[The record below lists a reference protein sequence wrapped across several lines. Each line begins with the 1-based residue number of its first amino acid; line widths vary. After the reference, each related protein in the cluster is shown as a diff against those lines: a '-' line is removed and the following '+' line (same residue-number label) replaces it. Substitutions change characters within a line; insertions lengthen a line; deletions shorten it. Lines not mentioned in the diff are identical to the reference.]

1 MPLDDFIIAVFCCIE
16 TLLQETKKVYLLRQR
31 GFAPQLSDSE
41 VLTMETVG
49 EFVGIDAEKH
59 IWQYFRRH
67 GSPWFPA
74 LGSRSRFVRQAAN
87 LWCIKQIIQEQ
98 LAAAL
103 GAYGA
108 PVHIIDGFPLPV
120 CRLARAKRCRTF
132 RDVSAKG
139 YCAAKDEYYWG
150 LHGSLVIS
158 ASGVITGKT
167 ATAAPLDERAALFDV
182 LPGIQGLL
190 IGDKGYISQS
200 LHKELLV
207 YHRVDLETPLRTNMI
222 DTRPLDFV
230 TYLVKT
236 RRLVE
241 TVIGQLTEHLHITK
255 VRARDLWHLTSRIN
269 RKILAH
275 TMGVYL
281 NNMLGREP
289 LQFEGLITD

>member
-1 MPLDDFIIAVFCCIE
+1 MPLDEFIIAVFCCIE
-16 TLLQETKKVYLLRQR
+16 SLLQEVQSAYPGRQR
-31 GFAPQLSDSE
+31 GFAPRLSDSE

-49 EFVGIDAEKH
+49 EFLGIDAEKQ
-59 IWQYFRRH
+59 IWHYFRRH
-67 GSPWFPA
+67 WLPWFPR
-74 LGSRSRFVRQAAN
+74 LGSRSSFVRQAAN
-87 LWCIKQIIQEQ
+87 LWCSKQLLQEK
-98 LAAAL
+98 LAGSL

-150 LHGSLVIS
+150 LHGSLIIS

-167 ATAAPLDERAALFDV
+167 ATAAPLDEREALFDV

-190 IGDKGYISQS
+190 IGDKGYISKP

-207 YHRVDLETPLRTNMI
+207 YHHVDLETPLRRNML
-222 DTRPLDFV
+222 DTRPPDFV
-230 TYLVKT
+230 TSLVKI

-241 TVIGQLTEHLHITK
+241 TVIGQLTEQFHIAK

-275 TMGVYL
+275 TMGIYL
-281 NNMLGREP
+281 NNLFGREP
-289 LQFEGLITD
+289 LQFDGLITD

>member
-1 MPLDDFIIAVFCCIE
+1 MPLDEFIIAVFCCIE
-16 TLLQETKKVYLLRQR
+16 SLLQEVQSAYPGRQR
-31 GFAPQLSDSE
+31 GFAPRLSDSE

-49 EFVGIDAEKH
+49 EFLGIDAEKQ
-59 IWQYFRRH
+59 IWHYFRRH
-67 GSPWFPA
+67 WLPWFPR
-74 LGSRSRFVRQAAN
+74 LGSRSSFVRQAAN
-87 LWCIKQIIQEQ
+87 LWCIKQLLQEK
-98 LAAAL
+98 LAGSL

-139 YCAAKDEYYWG
+139 SCAAKDEYYWG
-150 LHGSLVIS
+150 LHGSLIIS

-167 ATAAPLDERAALFDV
+167 ATAAPLDEREALFDV

-190 IGDKGYISQS
+190 IGDKGYISKP

-207 YHRVDLETPLRTNMI
+207 YHHVDLETPLRRNML
-222 DTRPLDFV
+222 DTRPPDFV
-230 TYLVKT
+230 TSLVKI

-241 TVIGQLTEHLHITK
+241 TVIGQLTEQFHIAK

-275 TMGVYL
+275 TMGISL
-281 NNMLGREP
+281 NNLFGREP
-289 LQFEGLITD
+289 LQFDGLITD

>member
-1 MPLDDFIIAVFCCIE
+1 MPLDEFIITVFCCIE
-16 TLLQETKKVYLLRQR
+16 ALLQEVQRAYPGRQR
-31 GFAPQLSDSE
+31 GFAPRLADSA

-49 EFVGIDAEKH
+49 EFLGIDAEKQ

-67 GSPWFPA
+67 WFPWFPT
-74 LGSRSRFVRQAAN
+74 LGSRSSFVRQAAN
-87 LWCIKQIIQEQ
+87 LWCIKQLIQEK
-98 LAAAL
+98 LADAL

-108 PVHIIDGFPLPV
+108 PVHIVDGFPLPV
-120 CRLARAKRCRTF
+120 CHLARAQRCRTF

-150 LHGSLVIS
+150 LHGSLIIS
-158 ASGVITGKT
+158 AAGVITGKT
-167 ATAAPLDERAALFDV
+167 ATPAPLDERAALFDV

-190 IGDKGYISQS
+190 IGDKGYISNP

-207 YHRVDLETPLRTNMI
+207 DYHVDLETPLRRNML
-222 DTRPLDFV
+222 DTRPPDFV
-230 TYLVKT
+230 MSLVKI

-241 TVIGQLTEHLHITK
+241 TVIGQLTEQFHIAK

-275 TMGVYL
+275 TMGIYL
-281 NNMLGREP
+281 NHLLGRAP
-289 LQFEGLITD
+289 LQFDGLITD